1 MSVVFDDNW
10 LAGLN
15 TTPIQLDF
23 DLDGFDGPR
32 WVVKPL
38 RHRSGWLLAAEARL
52 PTPFDI
58 ARRIIVVGIT
68 DDHDPIGPLRAEALL
83 SVRVTNIADPGM
95 LPPSELAEQVEM
107 PWWDFLG
114 TTDIET
120 LQRLEVEERRNEAEV
135 IAERSKFDA
144 MQSKIERMQESFGR
158 ERRDAHVSP
167 ERRMELSKQLYRLD
181 EMLGEL
187 SLTWPSRA
195 AAIRG
200 KITGLQDRAMASLRQ
215 HGIVEPLWA
224 IRWRASHGMDAEARL
239 KSFGVSHWSPF
250 APRELPERESG
261 FVGAAFPAAGHL
273 SDIALE
279 RPDGRRSKPSHRF
292 LPRPPSPTPSNRAA
306 PSRIVQH
313 SQQEPVDERLAAL
326 QSGVANLKRKKRE
339 LEEALLLYRRRIKN
353 MWIIPKEEKKRL
365 LMHTASI
372 FDDTTD
378 ETMKAADL

>member
-10 LAGLN
+10 LSLLN

-32 WVVKPL
+32 WVVHPL

-58 ARRIIVVGIT
+58 VRRIIIVGIT
-68 DDHDPIGPLRAEALL
+68 DDHDPIGPLL
-83 SVRVTNIADPGM
+83 SVRVTNIADPGI
-95 LPPSELAEQVEM
+95 LPPAALAEQVEM

-114 TTDIET
+114 STDLET
-120 LQRLEVEERRNEAEV
+120 LRLLEADERTNEAAV
-135 IAERSKFDA
+135 IAERVKFDT
-144 MQSKIERMQESFGR
+144 MQAKIEHMQESFGR

-167 ERRMELSKQLYRLD
+167 ERRTELSKQLYRLD
-181 EMLGEL
+181 EMVGEL
-187 SLTWPSRA
+187 AATWPSRA
-195 AAIRG
+195 ATIRG
-200 KITGLQDRAMASLRQ
+200 RITGLQDRAMASLRQ
-215 HGIVEPLWA
+215 HGVIEPLWA
-224 IRWRASHGMDAEARL
+224 IRWRATHGLDAEARL

-261 FVGAAFPAAGHL
+261 FVGAAFPAVGHL
-273 SDIALE
+273 SDIAPE
-279 RPDGRRSKPSHRF
+279 RPDGRRSKPSRRF
-292 LPRPPSPTPSNRAA
+292 PPRPPSPIPPNR
-306 PSRIVQH
+306 PVSSRIVQH

-339 LEEALLLYRRRIKN
+339 LEETLLLYRRRIKN
-353 MWIIPKEEKKRL
+353 MWIIPEEEKKRL

-372 FDDTTD
+372 FDDITD
-378 ETMKAADL
+378 ETMKAADA